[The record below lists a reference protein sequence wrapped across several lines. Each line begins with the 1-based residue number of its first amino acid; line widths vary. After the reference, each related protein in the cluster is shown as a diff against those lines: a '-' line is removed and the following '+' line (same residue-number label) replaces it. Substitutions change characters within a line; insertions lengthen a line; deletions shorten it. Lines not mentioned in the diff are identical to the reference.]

1 MSQEVKLIPRE
12 IREADFPIARFL
24 SEEEQTRY
32 EQVIQEYSGKARE
45 VLDIKRKGSNLFK
58 ILFLNQIGIRTATLP
73 ELESALEN
81 GLDLAGTYQD
91 AREVVLRSAG
101 DSYEPNDY
109 LAKDLAGQM
118 ALKHFKVPFVVIG
131 LEIKP
136 DENSFYGL
144 SFKTTDKT
152 RTIEVSDLNHKN
164 HQRKFKKINPDYSIE
179 FEDNA
184 NRTLYTRDNGISRL
198 YLNWDSDLGSR
209 VGNLAGSDGIGRV
222 VLVSAEGANEIFLE
236 DYITKLS
243 TERDNQITK
252 VQKRYQSAMNVLKGN

>member
-1 MSQEVKLIPRE
+1 
-12 IREADFPIARFL
+12 
-24 SEEEQTRY
+24 
-32 EQVIQEYSGKARE
+32 
-45 VLDIKRKGSNLFK
+45 
-58 ILFLNQIGIRTATLP
+58 
-73 ELESALEN
+73 
-81 GLDLAGTYQD
+81 
-91 AREVVLRSAG
+91 
-101 DSYEPNDY
+101 
-109 LAKDLAGQM
+109 M